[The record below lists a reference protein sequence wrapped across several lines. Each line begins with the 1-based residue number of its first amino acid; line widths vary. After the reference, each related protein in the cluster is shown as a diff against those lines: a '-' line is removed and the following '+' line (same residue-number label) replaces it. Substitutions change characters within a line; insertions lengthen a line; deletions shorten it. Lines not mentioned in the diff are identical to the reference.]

1 MKVLPVSGLIGVTCA
16 MAMAVVA
23 SVALVAQPGP
33 GGPGGFGRHGFERGG
48 RGVGLPLRELELT
61 EAQHAQVRGIF
72 EQRKAELDAIG
83 QRLRAAHDAQQ
94 QAVTRIPVDE
104 NEIRARVT
112 EASAAEAEAAILHA
126 RIHEAVFQVL
136 TPEQQAKARTLEA
149 DRQKRMAERQQQFK
163 QRMRQRQQDK
173 TQQPPQQ

>member
-1 MKVLPVSGLIGVTCA
+1 MKALRISGLVGAVSVLA
-16 MAMAVVA
+16 VAVVT
-23 SVALVAQPGP
+23 SVALFAQPGP
-33 GGPGGFGRHGFERGG
+33 GGPGFGRHGFARGG
-48 RGVGLPLRELELT
+48 PAGLPLRELELT

-72 EQRKAELDAIG
+72 EQRKAELDTVG

-112 EASAAEAEAAILHA
+112 EASAVEAEAAILHA

-136 TPEQQAKARTLEA
+136 TPEQQTKARTLEA
-149 DRQKRMAERQQQFK
+149 DRQKRMAERQQQFQ
-163 QRMRQRQQDK
+163 QRLQQRQQDK
-173 TQQPPQQ
+173 AQQAPPQ